1 MESDRF
7 RVAHAKLFINISIV
21 GYIMTGPY
29 YYNHNHNHIIILLF
43 QNSDKVNI
51 SATVG
56 ANLFPISVKYFM

>member
-1 MESDRF
+1 M
-7 RVAHAKLFINISIV
+7 AQAKLFINISIV

-56 ANLFPISVKYFM
+56 ENLEIVSYFKYFM